1 MTKKIIIS
9 LLLLVVFLSSCST
22 ISNQTNHDQSNNFNN
37 TDIETTNIIETITDT
52 TSISTSELTTSSN
65 DTQIIDKEHYVWS
78 QINQRMSNEF
88 FESLTRIYYLNKY
101 DKYQYYNKLD
111 GETYP
116 LCFDPLC
123 EHGLGCITL
132 IFSGCPGIYSQL
144 DNRIYCSR
152 GDCIYSMDFNGSDLK
167 LEIAF
172 SDKGK
177 NLNDIKDNASNIDN
191 LAFYDNYLFFLL
203 PEYNE
208 DLGKYNN
215 SLYRYNISTKEFKN
229 ISNKEPNLLIRTYCL
244 SEYGNIYVIGVNE
257 DSYSLY
263 CYDLNFENKEIIPIM
278 PDANHMY
285 NTTQKLYT
293 VVQEDYVYYADK
305 NKYYP
310 TNNYISCVDFKD
322 NSITKITDNYAIPNY
337 TIMYK
342 SKGEIVILYAD
353 NDYVYYSICDDF
365 VVHTHI
371 NKYEKEQYTL
381 NSNHTIYKC
390 TISNL
395 KNEIVFEGLKSN
407 NPYIQSYEVYSLYK
421 FNSNLYFSG
430 HILKGDPDKYKQYVP
445 FKRYTNKISFDDNGQ
460 IIFEIPEFD
469 NK

>member
-1 MTKKIIIS
+1 M
-9 LLLLVVFLSSCST
+9 LVVFLSSCST

-78 QINQRMSNEF
+78 QINQRMSNEY
-88 FESLTRIYYLNKY
+88 FESLTRVYYLNKY

-111 GETYP
+111 GETYL

-177 NLNDIKDNASNIDN
+177 NLNDIKDNASDIDN

-215 SLYRYNISTKEFKN
+215 SLYRYN
-229 ISNKEPNLLIRTYCL
+229 
-244 SEYGNIYVIGVNE
+244 
-257 DSYSLY
+257 
-263 CYDLNFENKEIIPIM
+263 
-278 PDANHMY
+278 
-285 NTTQKLYT
+285 
-293 VVQEDYVYYADK
+293 
-305 NKYYP
+305 KYR
-310 TNNYISCVDFKD
+310 
-322 NSITKITDNYAIPNY
+322 
-337 TIMYK
+337 
-342 SKGEIVILYAD
+342 
-353 NDYVYYSICDDF
+353 
-365 VVHTHI
+365 
-371 NKYEKEQYTL
+371 
-381 NSNHTIYKC
+381 
-390 TISNL
+390 
-395 KNEIVFEGLKSN
+395 
-407 NPYIQSYEVYSLYK
+407 
-421 FNSNLYFSG
+421 
-430 HILKGDPDKYKQYVP
+430 KYKY
-445 FKRYTNKISFDDNGQ
+445 
-460 IIFEIPEFD
+460 
-469 NK
+469 